1 MNKEQL
7 VKPHSIKRGPARIS
21 FDILSYLLVGLIAL
35 LCLLPFIILLSGSFS
50 SEQAIRFTGYGL
62 FPKEFTLEAYRLV
75 FKTPVT
81 ILRAYGVSFFITGV
95 GTAVGLF
102 VLTLG
107 AYVIS
112 RKDFKYRNQF
122 SFFFYFTTLFNG
134 GMVST
139 YIFYIQYLH
148 LKDSYLALILPGMM
162 NVFYLLIMRSFVS
175 TIPTALIEAAKID
188 GAGEFK
194 IFLRVILP
202 LLKSGLATIGLFMA
216 LGYWNDWYNAMLYIN
231 SAEKYPLQY
240 MLYDLLQKTQALA
253 RIASQAGIL
262 IESMPSN
269 TLKLAMAVV
278 ATGPIILLYPF
289 VQKYFVKGITIGS
302 VKG

>member
-62 FPKEFTLEAYRLV
+62 FPKEFTLEAYQLV